1 MRLRLDP
8 WAAEYNTAYQAEFS
22 PLPKELRVDH
32 GVECAAAD
40 WQALSPPHTRPLWP
54 ELLFLDGRRRT
65 EARVLAED
73 DRERLA
79 FGVLGC
85 YGVGAVSCCPE
96 GSRRAV
102 YADCWEVRRICA
114 LSSGRQMVN
123 FPIET
128 TLSSQYGL
136 LEYTV
141 VSTAENDVDA
151 VLHKLQSEMLAAEE
165 RLAARLC
172 GDCANALV
180 IVDGPRPLTSPNRN
194 LIGYVKT
201 IHEVKLGREQL
212 AVVCALEQ
220 GERSPLY
227 LVEAR
232 GSYYYEWFLRL
243 RDPRP
248 WLYSLAGMV
257 RMQAYA
263 GAEPAATLGHAQHIA
278 DWSCAALPRFAS
290 AAYQDPR
297 APQQLLPIRALEAEL
312 GRRMGSAE
320 VIRRRITRHLS
331 TLGA

>member
-8 WAAEYNTAYQAEFS
+8 WAAEYNTAYQAEFA
-22 PLPKELRVDH
+22 LEPKELRVDH
-32 GVECAAAD
+32 AVELPAD
-40 WQALSPPHTRPLWP
+40 GWRAIRPEVTKPLWA

-73 DRERLA
+73 DEQQLA
-79 FGVLGC
+79 FGVLGA
-85 YGVGAVSCCPE
+85 YGVGGVSCCPE
-96 GSRRAV
+96 GSRRAA
-102 YADCWEVRRICA
+102 YLDLWEIRRICA
-114 LSSGRQMVN
+114 LSSGRHMAD
-123 FPIET
+123 FPILT
-128 TLSSQYGL
+128 ALKSQFGP

-141 VSTAENDVDA
+141 VSTPESEVDA

-165 RLAARLC
+165 RLAGRLC
-172 GDCANALV
+172 GDCEDALV
-180 IVDGPRPLTSPNRN
+180 IVDGPRPLRSANLN
-194 LIGYVKT
+194 LIGYLKT

-212 AVVCALEQ
+212 TVVCGLEEGQ
-220 GERSPLY
+220 RSPLY

-232 GSYYYEWFLRL
+232 GYHYFEWFLRL

-257 RMQAYA
+257 RLQCYA
-263 GAEPAATLGHAQHIA
+263 GPEPKGTFAHARHIA
-278 DWSCAALPRFAS
+278 DWSCASMPRFAS
-290 AAYQDPR
+290 SAHQDPR

-331 TLGA
+331 LSGA